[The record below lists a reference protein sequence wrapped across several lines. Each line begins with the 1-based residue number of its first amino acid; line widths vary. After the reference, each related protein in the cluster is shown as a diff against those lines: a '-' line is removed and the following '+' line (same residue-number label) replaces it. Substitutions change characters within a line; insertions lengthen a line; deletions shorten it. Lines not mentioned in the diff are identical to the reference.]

1 MCESPNTCEYH
12 YTQTPASPL
21 LRAPGAQG
29 RMPPTLHRMASAE
42 MPRMMLRKRLDGIG
56 LLGVPP
62 RPTYSSLSFAF
73 IASDTSPGLRS
84 GAAGAGA
91 GSCVGRVAWTG
102 QRNDRYDGGARG
114 WWRWDDGRTRRVGRA
129 GGVGWGYDG
138 GVRRP
143 GPRAREWWHGDRTSS
158 GAASSWEPARM
169 ASSALTVFSASD
181 LSARHTARLRA
192 AEEEG
197 TRATSDLPRGT
208 RTARFA
214 RLTVTRGRAAVAT
227 TAADWAMVTA
237 FMLDVRWWWTALVR
251 PFARSCVFWNL
262 LPRGSRVGHRCT
274 FFFAN

>member
-1 MCESPNTCEYH
+1 
-12 YTQTPASPL
+12 
-21 LRAPGAQG
+21 
-29 RMPPTLHRMASAE
+29 
-42 MPRMMLRKRLDGIG
+42 
-56 LLGVPP
+56 
-62 RPTYSSLSFAF
+62 
-73 IASDTSPGLRS
+73 
-84 GAAGAGA
+84 
-91 GSCVGRVAWTG
+91 
-102 QRNDRYDGGARG
+102 
-114 WWRWDDGRTRRVGRA
+114 
-129 GGVGWGYDG
+129 
-138 GVRRP
+138 
-143 GPRAREWWHGDRTSS
+143 
-158 GAASSWEPARM
+158 M

-251 PFARSCVFWNL
+251 PFARSCVFWSL